1 MHKLFYIL
9 FFVAYQLLQLLVLPF
24 VVLYLVFRRLK
35 GKSIGSLKQRCGF
48 VPTVTHKNKG
58 LWIHAVSV
66 GEVAAIEYLVD
77 HYKQK
82 HPHNPCYLTTGTA
95 GGLQTASRMRADYI
109 SLLPFDFLLPMLI
122 AFMRIRPQKIILV
135 EAEMWPNLLMLAYL
149 FKIPVILLNGRINQ
163 ASAQKRKYM
172 GFLYH
177 LCSKIFAL
185 TTADAQHFEQ
195 FGIPSASLHV
205 TGDIKAWNI
214 AQKKAALESAGW
226 RSMALDMPYPI
237 LLAGSV
243 HPGECDTVLQAYM
256 QARRTIPSLKLILVP
271 RHFTWMN
278 ELHKKCSAHAY
289 TLSCWNEQ
297 TPLTIT
303 PQGLQDALFKA
314 LDTNDC
320 LVVQRLGVLFFLYSY
335 ASVYYLGGTFVPIG
349 GHNMLEPAIWA
360 LPCVSGPHLHKCA
373 AIAPE
378 LRAAGGLLIANT
390 PNELGSH
397 LVAYLA
403 TKKYIPTGLANYDIL
418 KQKAH
423 NVDPVI
429 HTIIE

>member
-1 MHKLFYIL
+1 
-9 FFVAYQLLQLLVLPF
+9 
-24 VVLYLVFRRLK
+24 
-35 GKSIGSLKQRCGF
+35 
-48 VPTVTHKNKG
+48 
-58 LWIHAVSV
+58 
-66 GEVAAIEYLVD
+66 
-77 HYKQK
+77 
-82 HPHNPCYLTTGTA
+82 
-95 GGLQTASRMRADYI
+95 
-109 SLLPFDFLLPMLI
+109 
-122 AFMRIRPQKIILV
+122 
-135 EAEMWPNLLMLAYL
+135 
-149 FKIPVILLNGRINQ
+149 
-163 ASAQKRKYM
+163 M
-172 GFLYH
+172 G
-177 LCSKIFAL
+177 
-185 TTADAQHFEQ
+185 
-195 FGIPSASLHV
+195 
-205 TGDIKAWNI
+205 
-214 AQKKAALESAGW
+214 LES
-226 RSMALDMPYPI
+226 P
-237 LLAGSV
+237 
-243 HPGECDTVLQAYM
+243 
-256 QARRTIPSLKLILVP
+256 ARV
-271 RHFTWMN
+271 
-278 ELHKKCSAHAY
+278 
-289 TLSCWNEQ
+289 
-297 TPLTIT
+297 
-303 PQGLQDALFKA
+303 LQDALFKA